1 MGTGQYVSESVGEAD
16 ELQAIMDDYNEMYGT
31 AFTTENFRAYYDDIN
46 LRMKKKKEGMK
57 PLDLC
62 LVVGM
67 FLTGFDSKKLNTLYV
82 DKNLEYHGL
91 LQAFSRT
98 NRVLNEKKRFGKIVC
113 FRDLKNNV
121 DTAIK
126 LFSNSNNPEE
136 IVRPPFEEVKKEY
149 KQLATDF
156 LQKYPE
162 PNSIDLLQNEKDKT
176 DFVLAFRDI
185 IRKHA
190 EIQIYDDYSED
201 ADDLGMTEQ
210 QFMDFRSKY
219 LDIHDTFVSSD
230 TLSTSPNKDDEQP
243 SDGRLEDVDFCLEL
257 LHSDIINVAY
267 ILELIAD
274 LDPYSNDYAERRQNI
289 IDTMIKDAEMRN
301 KAKLID
307 GFIQKNVDEDKENF
321 MAQRKKADGT
331 SELEER
337 LNRYISAERE
347 KAVNSLAQ
355 DEGLATDVLD
365 HYLKE
370 YDYLQKEQP
379 EIIQKALKEKH
390 LGLIKTRK
398 ALTRIMDRL
407 RNIIRTFNWD

>member
-1 MGTGQYVSESVGEAD
+1 M
-16 ELQAIMDDYNEMYGT
+16 
-31 AFTTENFRAYYDDIN
+31 
-46 LRMKKKKEGMK
+46 
-57 PLDLC
+57 
-62 LVVGM
+62 
-67 FLTGFDSKKLNTLYV
+67 
-82 DKNLEYHGL
+82 
-91 LQAFSRT
+91 
-98 NRVLNEKKRFGKIVC
+98 
-113 FRDLKNNV
+113 
-121 DTAIK
+121 
-126 LFSNSNNPEE
+126 
-136 IVRPPFEEVKKEY
+136 
-149 KQLATDF
+149 
-156 LQKYPE
+156 
-162 PNSIDLLQNEKDKT
+162 
-176 DFVLAFRDI
+176 AFRDI

-190 EIQIYDDYSED
+190 EIQIYEDYSDE
-201 ADDLGMTEQ
+201 ANDLGMTEQ
-210 QFMDFRSKY
+210 QFMGFRSKY
-219 LDIHDTFVSSD
+219 LDIHDTFALIDPVPP
-230 TLSTSPNKDDEQP
+230 TKPGDDETP
-243 SDGRLEDVDFCLEL
+243 SDERLEDVDFCLEL

-267 ILELIAD
+267 ILELIAN
-274 LDPYSNDYAERRQNI
+274 LNPYSNDYAERRKSI

-321 MAQRKKADGT
+321 MLQRQKADGT

-337 LNRYISAERE
+337 LNRYISLERE

-355 DEGLATDVLD
+355 DEGLSSDVFD